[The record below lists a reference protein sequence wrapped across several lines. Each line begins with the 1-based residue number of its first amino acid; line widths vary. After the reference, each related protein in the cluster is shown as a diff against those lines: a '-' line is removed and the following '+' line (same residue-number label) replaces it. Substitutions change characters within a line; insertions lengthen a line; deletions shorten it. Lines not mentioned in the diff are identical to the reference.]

1 MDHQGGYPGASSPE
15 AEAPAQLR
23 LDAGQMRLGAW
34 DALDAV
40 RRDEA
45 VDEYLAR
52 RRPWVGGAGKSAD
65 QEPAAQVQDVQAL
78 DGLRLAVRDEA
89 EQAEALCKPDV
100 GQSAEQSF
108 AAPEPVDVPEE
119 R

>member
-1 MDHQGGYPGASSPE
+1 
-15 AEAPAQLR
+15 
-23 LDAGQMRLGAW
+23 MRLGAW

-45 VDEYLAR
+45 VDEYLVR
-52 RRPWVGGAGKSAD
+52 RHPWVGGAGKLVV
-65 QEPAAQVQDVQAL
+65 QEPGAQVQDVQAL
-78 DGLRLAVRDEA
+78 DGLRLVVRDEA
-89 EQAEALCKPDV
+89 EQVEAPYKPDV

-108 AAPEPVDVPEE
+108 AAPEAVAVPEE

>member
-1 MDHQGGYPGASSPE
+1 MDHQGGYQGASSPE
-15 AEAPAQLR
+15 AEGRAQLR
-23 LDAGQMRLGAW
+23 LDAGQRRPGAW

-45 VDEYLAR
+45 VDEYLEPR
-52 RRPWVGGAGKSAD
+52 HPSVGGAGKLAA
-65 QEPAAQVQDVQAL
+65 QEPGAQVQDVQAL
-78 DGLRLAVRDEA
+78 DGSRSVARDEV
-89 EQAEALCKPDV
+89 ERAEAPCKPDA